1 MLAVG
6 TEIRYRIAALFAAHW
21 DAFVRSTRQW
31 IRPVVFE
38 TVRKIIACRT
48 PALGCHL
55 YACPKCQRLEV
66 VPHSCKSR
74 FCPSCGKHATDRWAA
89 NVLNDL
95 LDVPYHHLV
104 LAVPAHLRSVLS
116 FNRPATLNLL
126 FQAAI
131 SALSQWAR
139 EQHGMRLGIVAVLH
153 TFGSDLK
160 WHPHLHL
167 LVTEGGL
174 SLDASRWVR
183 PYGDGWLMAHGGLK
197 KMWRYHV
204 IRALRQAHR
213 AGELRFPKSAAFLA
227 EYPRFNALL
236 RRLYEIVW
244 YAHIGASL
252 RDPNFT
258 LRYIG
263 RYTKRA
269 VLAEYRI
276 THYDP
281 ERGTVR
287 FAFQDYAQG
296 GRTSYKTLPVLAFIG
311 RLIRHIPDKHFKM
324 VRYAGLFATRW
335 RQHYLAHARSL
346 LGHHE
351 PATQETTNDTPVCLL
366 PWRERQ
372 LAAGTDPLSCPI
384 CRVPLQFVRL
394 VFGPHEPIAEL
405 FRAAGKPLRPS
416 HPAWDTG

>member
-1 MLAVG
+1 
-6 TEIRYRIAALFAAHW
+6 
-21 DAFVRSTRQW
+21 
-31 IRPVVFE
+31 
-38 TVRKIIACRT
+38 
-48 PALGCHL
+48 
-55 YACPKCQRLEV
+55 
-66 VPHSCKSR
+66 
-74 FCPSCGKHATDRWAA
+74 
-89 NVLNDL
+89 
-95 LDVPYHHLV
+95 
-104 LAVPAHLRSVLS
+104 
-116 FNRPATLNLL
+116 
-126 FQAAI
+126 
-131 SALSQWAR
+131 
-139 EQHGMRLGIVAVLH
+139 MRLGIVAVLH

-213 AGELRFPKSAAFLA
+213 AGELRFSKKAAFLA

-236 RRLYEIVW
+236 RRLYEMIW

-281 ERGTVR
+281 ERGIVR

-296 GRTSYKTLPVLAFIG
+296 GRTSYKTLPVLAFLG
-311 RLIRHIPDKHFKM
+311 RLIRHIPDKHFKT

-335 RQHYLAHARSL
+335 RQHYLAHARSV
-346 LGHHE
+346 LGQNE
-351 PATQETTNDTPVCLL
+351 PTIEESNNETPVCLL
-366 PWRERQ
+366 PWRERRI
-372 LAAGTDPLSCPI
+372 AEGTDPLLCPI

-405 FRAAGKPLRPS
+405 FRAAGKRLRPS

>member
-6 TEIRYRIAALFAAHW
+6 TQVRYRIAALFDAHW
-21 DAFVRSTRQW
+21 EEFVRTTRQR
-31 IRPVVFE
+31 IRAVVFE
-38 TVRKIIACRT
+38 TVRRIRACRT

-55 YACPKCQRLEV
+55 YECPKCHRVEV

-74 FCPSCGKHATDRWAA
+74 FCPTCGKHATDRWADS
-89 NVLNDL
+89 VLNDL
-95 LDVPYHHLV
+95 LDVPYHHVV
-104 LAVPAHLRSVLS
+104 LSVPAHLRGV
-116 FNRPATLNLL
+116 FAYNRPASLSLL
-126 FQAAI
+126 FRAATA
-131 SALSQWAR
+131 ALTQWAR
-139 EQHGMRLGIVAVLH
+139 DVHGMRLGIVLVLH

-174 SLDASRWVR
+174 SLDGDRWVR
-183 PYGDGWLMAHGGLK
+183 PYGDGWLMAHGALK

-204 IRALRQAHR
+204 IRALREAHR
-213 AGELRFPKSAAFLA
+213 AGELWFPESASFLRD
-227 EYPRFNALL
+227 YPRFNALL
-236 RRLYEIVW
+236 RRLYQMTW

-252 RDPNFT
+252 RDPGFT

-287 FAFQDYAQG
+287 FAFQDYAEG
-296 GRTSYKTLPVLAFIG
+296 GKTSFKTLPVLAFLG
-311 RLIRHIPDKHFKM
+311 RLIRHIPDKHFKT
-324 VRYAGLFATRW
+324 VRYAGIFAPRW
-335 RQHYLAHARSL
+335 REHYLAHARAALQQPAPSQPETPPVSL
-346 LGHHE
+346 LG
-351 PATQETTNDTPVCLL
+351 
-366 PWRERQ
+366 WRERRQ
-372 LAAGTDPLSCPI
+372 AEGQDPLLCPT
-384 CRVPLQFVRL
+384 CRVPMELVRL

-405 FRAAGKPLRPS
+405 FRAAGRPVRPA
-416 HPAWDTG
+416 HPIWDTG